1 MSVISNVSTFLKNY
15 VKNVWIAASVVTY
28 DLNMSCVYAAKLV

>member
-15 VKNVWIAASVVTY
+15 VKNVWIAASVVY